1 VGASRA
7 AKAQS
12 HERIVAAAAARM
24 RQSGID
30 GVGVAELMK
39 EAGLTQGGFY
49 RHFASRDQL
58 IAEAARHA
66 LAQGGMRIGKLVA
79 RARDNPLATLIDA
92 YLSLEHRDDS
102 ANSCAVSSLAN
113 DIARD
118 GVEARA
124 AYTAQAQHYFK
135 TLGNLL
141 AGDAGTRRRRAI
153 TAFAAMAGAV
163 AMARAVDDEA
173 LSREI
178 LDAVATELKE
188 TLEQI
193 AT

>member
-1 VGASRA
+1 MGASRA

-12 HERIVAAAAARM
+12 HERIVATAAARM

-58 IAEAARHA
+58 IAEAAQHA
-66 LAQGGMRIGKLVA
+66 LAHGGLRVGKLVA
-79 RARDNPLATLIDA
+79 QAEDDPLATLIDA
-92 YLSLEHRDDS
+92 YLSLEHRDDM

-113 DIARD
+113 DIAR
-118 GVEARA
+118 GGAEARQ
-124 AYTAQAQHYFK
+124 AYTAQAQHYFR
-135 TLGNLL
+135 TIARLL
-141 AGDAGTRRRRAI
+141 SGDDASRRHRAI
-153 TAFAAMAGAV
+153 TAFSALVGAV
-163 AMARAVDDEA
+163 AMARAVDDDA

-178 LDAVATELKE
+178 LASVAATLKTSLAE
-188 TLEQI
+188 E
-193 AT
+193 